1 MNFVELQSNFSMVT
15 LRLFGSPR
23 RLFYLPW
30 NLGGILVCPYWWL
43 LLEETA
49 IAWYK
54 KYGAIALILL
64 RGGIMAFLY
73 ALRFWL
79 SLALQVLERFVGR
92 I

>member
-1 MNFVELQSNFSMVT
+1 MC
-15 LRLFGSPR
+15 R
-23 RLFYLPW
+23 YL
-30 NLGGILVCPYWWL
+30 WL
-43 LLEETA
+43 ILEETE
-49 IAWYK
+49 ISWYK
-54 KYGAIALILL
+54 KYGAISLILL